1 MSHNEAETGE
11 WVLPSAEVARVKK
24 ALRDAHNGVAEAA
37 YKEAKA
43 FWKQHGTQSAT
54 KYAQAADR
62 FVDRLRPRPPSLYG
76 RPDPRAGHQRAVAD
90 AVREVL
96 DRIAWH
102 AQGGGQ
108 ALHGATWDDLESVGW
123 GRKTNRDTTFG
134 DAEASVRINEK
145 TRTLRW
151 KVGENNHAVEHAH
164 DSLLG
169 RTLFDH
175 LSKVK
180 WTRGTGGY
188 IRYSSEYDT
197 DEFGLGNG
205 SRLTRWHGPRGAE
218 VWKQETGHYPYDS
231 PEAKAERAKAQDKE
245 RKKAAA
251 ARKREAAKRQ
261 KQAQQAAQ
269 KQAAGSSFCGALKKD
284 QSGLCGRKLA
294 GGKCPDHGTVGTSMA
309 IGVTTAGSVVPPT
322 AVTADPMG

>member
-1 MSHNEAETGE
+1 MSRNEAETGE

-24 ALRDAHNGVAEAA
+24 ALRAAHNGVAEAA
-37 YKEAKA
+37 YREAKA

-54 KYAQAADR
+54 KYAEAADR
-62 FVDRLRPRPPSLYG
+62 FVAQISPRPPSLYG
-76 RPDPRAGHQRAVAD
+76 RPDPRAAHQRAVAD

-102 AQGGGQ
+102 ARGGGQ
-108 ALHGATWDDLESVGW
+108 ALHGATWDDMDGVGW

-151 KVGENNHAVEHAH
+151 TVEENNHAVEHAH
-164 DSLLG
+164 DGLLG
-169 RTLFDH
+169 KTLFGH
-175 LSKVK
+175 LAKVK
-180 WTRGTGGY
+180 WTRGTGG
-188 IRYSSEYDT
+188 IVRYLSEYDT
-197 DEFGLGNG
+197 DGFGLSNG
-205 SRLTRWHGPRGAE
+205 SRLSQWHGPRGAE

-231 PEAKAERAKAQDKE
+231 PQGKAEAAKAQEKE

-251 ARKREAAKRQ
+251 ARKRAAAKRQ

-269 KQAAGSSFCGALKKD
+269 KQAAGSSYCGAVKKD
-284 QSGLCGRKLA
+284 ASGLCGRKLA
-294 GGKCPDHGTVGTSMA
+294 SGKCPDHGTIGAQMA
-309 IGVTTAGSVVPPT
+309 IGVTTVGSVVPAA